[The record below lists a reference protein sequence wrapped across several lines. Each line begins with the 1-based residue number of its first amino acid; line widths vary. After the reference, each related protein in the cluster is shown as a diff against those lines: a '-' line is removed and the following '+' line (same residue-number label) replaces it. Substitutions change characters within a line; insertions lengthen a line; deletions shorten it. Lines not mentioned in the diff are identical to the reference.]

1 MFGEGEVF
9 YILGVCCCILPF
21 AFLLGC
27 FGKTVLLYYCI
38 TVVVAFCLFVVAGRA
53 VLGRLGAASAV
64 EESGCVEVHTLP
76 WVCAVFDKY
85 SACYLFGLIFVPYP
99 ANGILF
105 SSYCIS
111 LIWSTGFVQSF

>member
-85 SACYLFGLIFVPYP
+85 SACYLFALIFVPYP

-105 SSYCIS
+105 SSFTVFI
-111 LIWSTGFVQSF
+111 